1 MGKNTM
7 TARQL
12 RKARKIIRHYARQKL
27 YEIVKGMTF
36 IDRFGLAWQIVT
48 NRYGKEFKNVQ

>member
-1 MGKNTM
+1 MAKNTM

-12 RKARKIIRHYARQKL
+12 RKARKIIKHYARQKL

-36 IDRFGLAWQIVT
+36 SDRFALAWKIVT
-48 NRYGKEFKNVQ
+48 NRFGKEFKNVR